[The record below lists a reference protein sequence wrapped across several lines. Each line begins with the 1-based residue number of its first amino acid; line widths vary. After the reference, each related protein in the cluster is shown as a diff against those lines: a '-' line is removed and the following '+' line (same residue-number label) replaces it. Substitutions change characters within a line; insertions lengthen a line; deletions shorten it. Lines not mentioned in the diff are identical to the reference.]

1 MKRKKSLKARYI
13 FLGVFTALAAAV
25 LLGRLVEWQ
34 LFQSEYYENIS
45 ATSAS
50 YTVKTDAVRGEIFD
64 KNGVELAKLITRHH
78 PHCSIIFLTG
88 HSEYMEPAFGIHA
101 SGYLLKPFSLDM
113 LREALDHRR
122 YRNTDPN
129 EKPVKVQCFGS
140 FEVFTKNIPVQFSR
154 KKTKELFAILIDCR
168 GEKCDVDTII
178 RRMEPT
184 AEINRSAR
192 SRIRVFLSDLTK
204 TFENIGINDIVIKE
218 GNSFG
223 INMSLIDC
231 DYYRLIDGDTFA
243 RSQYIG
249 KYMIQYEFAEN
260 TRAWLFE
267 KNLKK

>member
-1 MKRKKSLKARYI
+1 MNIIGVDDQLAITATLEDMLKIIDPDGQHRFYNDPNEVINDIDKPVDTA
-13 FLGVFTALAAAV
+13 FLDI
-25 LLGRLVEWQ
+25 EMP
-34 LFQSEYYENIS
+34 
-45 ATSAS
+45 
-50 YTVKTDAVRGEIFD
+50 K
-64 KNGVELAKLITRHH
+64 KNGVELAKLIIRHH

-154 KKTKELFAILIDCR
+154 KKTKELFAFLIDCR

-192 SRIRVFLSDLTK
+192 SQIRVFLSDLTR
-204 TFENIGINDIVIKE
+204 TFENIGIYDILLKE
-218 GNSFG
+218 DYTVG

-231 DYYRLIDGDTFA
+231 DYYRLLDGDTFA
-243 RSQYIG
+243 RSQYMG

-260 TRAWLFE
+260 TRAWLFD
-267 KNLKK
+267 KYLKK